1 MIEANGFQNY
11 HCSIRAKHVH
21 STLYAP
27 PCDNNI
33 LTLVLLTSTF
43 NLKIGVIVNVN
54 NNNNNKKNSDNDN

>member
-11 HCSIRAKHVH
+11 HCSIRANHVH
-21 STLYAP
+21 STFYAP
-27 PCDNNI
+27 PCNNNI